1 MVLEAFV
8 RGNIVFP
15 TSPLSQEDSE
25 KLALRAVVGVFL
37 HLSLRGD
44 SKFMTPGADP
54 TYHLKHTSQDWRLIL
69 RLQVLE
75 RGTSMMGPILHPQM

>member
-25 KLALRAVVGVFL
+25 KLALRAVVGVLL
-37 HLSLRGD
+37 HLSLQGD

-54 TYHLKHTSQDWRLIL
+54 TYHLKHISQDWRLIL

-75 RGTSMMGPILHPQM
+75 RGTSTMGLILHPQA